1 MANAKLRFDLIAN
14 TTGFTGGLNKA
25 SAKLNKFG
33 GKLQS
38 MGRSM
43 STSFTL
49 PLALAGGAA
58 IKMAMDFDRS
68 MTQIATLVGRTDE
81 EIQSMSA
88 GVKTMAKEFAISSK
102 EAADALY
109 FITSAGLDTKNAMAT
124 LSVSMKAAALGL
136 GETKTIASLSTAAM
150 AAYGK
155 ESLST
160 ANATDVLMSAVKEGR
175 LDASQLADSM
185 ELVIDSANTMGVEF
199 HELGAAFAAVSRTNK
214 NASVAATGL
223 RQVLMSVLNP
233 GEQAKETLLDMGL
246 SADKVRSMIADGGLL
261 ETLTELTKRF
271 DGNTEATAAVFGSVR
286 ALQPVLSLTGKNA
299 DEVAGIFERMKNTSG
314 AVDKGFQ
321 RLQQSADFRLR
332 KSLNAVKEDFASLG
346 ADLLGVLGP
355 AISKVANL
363 VSNLFAKFQQL
374 SPATQKIVIV
384 VTTLV
389 AALPLLI
396 TAFGGL
402 IKVIALVATPAGLV
416 AAALAAVAY
425 IIYKNW
431 GEVLP
436 VVVGLYNRFV
446 DLYNSSKFVRVA
458 IAGIGSVFKSVFIAA
473 KAQIAQVTNTFGTMW
488 KLIKEFSE
496 KGFKGSFG
504 DILSDGFTES
514 QKITAKA
521 ATDIA
526 TTFTDDYTNALGSS
540 LEHKTVEQ
548 VQGSIDN
555 TIDAV
560 KNKGQ
565 AIMDSLFGNASGGGM
580 NFNTGDTGGGDT
592 GGGDDGG
599 GGSGGGALG
608 AVNTEIT
615 KTQGLMNQLGM
626 TSQTMRDQVGQSFG
640 AMSSQIVDS
649 LGLAGGAFGQYI
661 QQMLNM
667 VSETLI
673 GNMTI
678 FMSEEEKK
686 QHKLLADQ
694 QMIASQ
700 QVVDATK
707 TASVATTV
715 ASNIGMQA
723 SDTTAAATSLSTNMA
738 GATGDAV
745 KSGTQS
751 AKGFGPAAAFVLPA
765 LIAGAVAI
773 VTKQMKKAK
782 KFKEGGIVSGTTLG
796 MVGEYAGA
804 RSNPEVIAPLD
815 KLKGMLPSSAPTN
828 ISLGGEF
835 RLDGQDLVMAL
846 GRANTNEERL

>member
-1 MANAKLRFDLIAN
+1 MANAKLRFDLLAN

-25 SAKLNKFG
+25 SARLKKFG
-33 GKLQS
+33 NKVTGI
-38 MGRSM
+38 GRSM
-43 STSFTL
+43 RTSFTL
-49 PLALAGGAA
+49 PMALAGGAA

-81 EIQSMSA
+81 EIKSMSS
-88 GVKTMAKEFAISSK
+88 GVKVMAKEFAISSK

-124 LSVSMKAAALGL
+124 LEVSMKAAALGL

-155 ESLST
+155 ENLST
-160 ANATDVLMSAVKEGR
+160 AAATDVLMSAVKEGR

-185 ELVIDSANTMGVEF
+185 ELVIDSANVMGVEF

-214 NASVAATGL
+214 NASIAATGL
-223 RQVLMSVLNP
+223 RQVLMQVLKP
-233 GEQAKETLLDMGL
+233 SEQAKEQLDQMGL
-246 SADKVRSMIADGGLL
+246 SAQVVRQSIAEDGLL
-261 ETLTELTKRF
+261 NTLTMLTDRF
-271 DGNTEATAAVFGSVR
+271 EGNDEAITKVFGSVR
-286 ALQPVLSLTGKNA
+286 ALQPVLSLTGSNA
-299 DEVAGIFERMKNTSG
+299 EEVRGIFERMSNTAG
-314 AVDKGFQ
+314 AVDKGFT

-332 KSLNAVKEDFASLG
+332 KSLNAVKEDMASLG

-355 AISKVANL
+355 AISKLASL
-363 VSNLFAKFQQL
+363 VSNLFNKFQQL
-374 SPATQKIVIV
+374 TPQQQKLAVVVATLAAAFPLVITAV
-384 VTTLV
+384 GK
-389 AALPLLI
+389 LI
-396 TAFGGL
+396 TLFG
-402 IKVIALVATPAGLV
+402 ALLSPAGLI
-416 AAALAAVAY
+416 AAAIASIAF

-431 GEVLP
+431 GEILP

-473 KAQIAQVTNTFGTMW
+473 KAQIAQVTNAFGTMW

-504 DILSDGFTES
+504 DILKDGLAES
-514 QKITAKA
+514 QKISAQKAK
-521 ATDIA
+521 DIA
-526 TTFTDDYTNALGSS
+526 TTFSDDYTKALGNK
-540 LEHKTVEQ
+540 LEHKTAEQ

-555 TIDAV
+555 AVNAV
-560 KNKGQ
+560 KGKGQ
-565 AIMDSLFGNASGGGM
+565 EIMNNLFGSASGIGSGGGA
-580 NFNTGDTGGGDT
+580 GGDD

-599 GGSGGGALG
+599 GSAGGGDGSPLG
-608 AVNTEIT
+608 NVNEQLTM
-615 KTQGLMNQLGM
+615 TQQLMNELGM
-626 TSQTMRDQVGQSFG
+626 TSQTMRDQVAGSFQSL
-640 AMSSQIVDS
+640 SSGIVDS
-649 LGLAGGAFGQYI
+649 MGIAGTAIGAYV
-661 QQMLNM
+661 QQMLDM
-667 VSETLI
+667 VTQTLTA
-673 GNMTI
+673 NMTI
-678 FMSEEEKK
+678 FMSEEEKAA
-686 QHKLLADQ
+686 HKLAKDQ

-707 TASVATTV
+707 QAGVATTI
-715 ASNIGMQA
+715 ASNVSMNA
-723 SDTTAAATSLSTNMA
+723 SDTAAAATSLSTNMA

-765 LIAGAVAI
+765 LIAGAVTV

-815 KLKGMLPSSAPTN
+815 KLKGMLPQPQAAPM
-828 ISLGGEF
+828 SLGGEF
-835 RLDGQDLVMAL
+835 RLDGQDLVLAL
-846 GRANTNEERL
+846 GRANENEERL